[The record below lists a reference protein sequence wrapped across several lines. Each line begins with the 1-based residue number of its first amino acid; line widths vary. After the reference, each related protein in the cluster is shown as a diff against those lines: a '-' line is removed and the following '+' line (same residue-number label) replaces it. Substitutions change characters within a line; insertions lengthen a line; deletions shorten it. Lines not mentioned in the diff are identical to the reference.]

1 MVSRSIPHEYF
12 VLNGTRG
19 VGPVVG
25 HVRGNPIRGSVI
37 DRNGSRYH
45 FVGMAVRDRRGRLD
59 VISLRR
65 GEWIVAPD
73 LIYEEA

>member
-12 VLNGTRG
+12 VLNGARG
-19 VGPVVG
+19 VGPVVA
-25 HVRGNPIRGSVI
+25 HLRGNPIRAAVI
-37 DRNGSRYH
+37 DRNGGRYH

-59 VISLRR
+59 VMSLRR